1 MNLFYC
7 HLKRLPPTGAT
18 VFGFAHFGQGTG
30 DILLDDVQCLGNESF
45 LLDCPYDSSTIDCGH
60 FEDAGV
66 ACLPSPGKLSQF
78 VFLILVLKCCVYND

>member
-1 MNLFYC
+1 MNLFDTILLS
-7 HLKRLPPTGAT
+7 LKRLLPTGAT
-18 VFGFAHFGQGTG
+18 VFGFAHFGQGAG

-66 ACLPSPGKLSQF
+66 ACLPSPGM
-78 VFLILVLKCCVYND
+78 